1 MIIDISEFPINSI
14 HIAIGPDGLAIR
26 QVTLIEPDKV
36 QGTNLYC
43 TFAES
48 SSDLRWGYDLEDAAN
63 GYYKALTS
71 IIHVP
76 SHLTSVADI
85 CNIYPEL
92 FL

>member
-14 HIAIGPDGLAIR
+14 HIAIGTAGLAIR
-26 QVTLIEPDKV
+26 QVTSVEPDKV
-36 QGTNLYC
+36 QGPNLHC
-43 TFAES
+43 TFAEA
-48 SSDLRWGYDLEDAAN
+48 SSDLRWGYDREDAAK

-76 SHLTSVADI
+76 SHLASVADI
-85 CNIYPEL
+85 LNAYPEL